1 MQTASLR
8 TAAAGALAAA
18 LLAAAG
24 AAAPAR
30 AQGLVSLGI
39 AAGATVP
46 TSSTGDG
53 QETGFHAT
61 LALGSQPPLLPI
73 GFRAE
78 ATYNQF
84 TAKNDGVFTSFFP
97 NADLRVVSVTG
108 NVLLSPPSMLARP
121 YVIGGLGYYNVA
133 FKDSPLDT
141 EGKFGFN
148 AGVGAKFALTGFSTY
163 AEVRYHRVN
172 RDGGNIAYIPVT
184 FGIMF

>member
-1 MQTASLR
+1 MQSASIRTTA
-8 TAAAGALAAA
+8 ALAAA
-18 LLAAAG
+18 AALLLGG

-30 AQGLVSLGI
+30 AQGVASLGI
-39 AAGATVP
+39 AAGATIP
-46 TSSTGDG
+46 ISNTGDA

-84 TAKNDGVFTSFFP
+84 TAKNDGVFSAFLP
-97 NADLRVVSVTG
+97 NADLRVISVTG
-108 NVLLSPPSMLARP
+108 NVLLSPPSMLTRP
-121 YVIGGLGYYNVA
+121 YVIGGLGYYNVS
-133 FKDSPLDT
+133 FKDSPLEA

-148 AGVGAKFALTGFSTY
+148 AGVGAKFALTGFSTF

-172 RDGGNIAYIPVT
+172 RDGGNVAYIPVT